1 METGVSVDKLFGADV
16 HEVGLSNHS
25 RQKKGAAVM
34 NFMEG
39 GVGRAGNGQSI
50 PRPRQGLV
58 NVLIRHGVGE
68 RFGNRHPLA
77 FIAGSQVGLSLQLHD
92 LSSIFE

>member
-1 METGVSVDKLFGADV
+1 METGVFVDKLFSADV
-16 HEVGLSNHS
+16 HEVRLSNHS

-39 GVGRAGNGQSI
+39 GVGHAGNGQSI

-58 NVLIRHGVGE
+58 NILIPYGVGE
-68 RFGNRHPLA
+68 RFGNRHSLA
-77 FIAGSQVGLSLQLHD
+77 FIAGSQVGLLLQLHD
-92 LSSIFE
+92 LSSILE